1 MRPTRCPSRATS
13 PLRSRSRVLAVL
25 IVMATTLA
33 STLLTVS
40 ATPAATAARQS
51 QSKSVAGSSSEHASV
66 RATIPDPT
74 TASLE
79 ATNGPLAIAT
89 YTVPQ
94 PSGYGSGTVTYPTA
108 SGSYPAVV
116 LMPGYQGTQQNLQW
130 VAPRLA
136 SWGFIVINVG
146 TKTLGDDPASRGRQ
160 ISAAGT
166 QLLSLGSVAGNPLY
180 GKMNGTLGAAGHSM
194 GGGGVMAALRE
205 DSRFTAGMPLAP
217 YYPNQNFSS
226 VTDPT
231 FFLTCKSDPVAHGN
245 TYALP
250 WYNSM
255 SQAEKLYIEV
265 PGDHLCPMTGYGN
278 KAKQGKWIVSFF
290 SRWLYGDTRF
300 SPFLCGAAREADKN
314 NPSLVTRWQD
324 TCPF

>member
-1 MRPTRCPSRATS
+1 MRPTRRPSSRTS
-13 PLRSRSRVLAVL
+13 PLRSRSRVVAVL
-25 IVMATTLA
+25 FVLATTLA
-33 STLLTVS
+33 AALFAVS
-40 ATPAATAARQS
+40 VTPTAAVARQS
-51 QSKSVAGSSSEHASV
+51 QS
-66 RATIPDPT
+66 RPATGPSAESAAVLAAIPNPT

-89 YTVPQ
+89 YTVPN
-94 PSGYGSGTVTYPTA
+94 PSGYGSGTITYPTA
-108 SGSYPAVV
+108 GGSYPGVV

-130 VAPRLA
+130 LAPRLA
-136 SWGFIVINVG
+136 SWGFVVINVG
-146 TKTLGDDPASRGRQ
+146 TSTLGDDPASRGRQ

-166 QLLSLGSVAGNPLY
+166 QLISFSSTAGNPIY
-180 GKMNGTLGAAGHSM
+180 GKVNGTLGAAGHSM
-194 GGGGVMAALRE
+194 GGGGVMAALRD
-205 DSRFTAGMPLAP
+205 DSRFKAGVPLAP
-217 YYPNQNFSS
+217 YYPNQNFSG

-231 FFLTCKSDPVAHGN
+231 FFMTCQSDPVAHAN

-255 SQAEKLYIEV
+255 SQAEKLFVEV

-324 TCPF
+324 TCAF

>member
-1 MRPTRCPSRATS
+1 M
-13 PLRSRSRVLAVL
+13 AVL
-25 IVMATTLA
+25 FVLATTLA
-33 STLLTVS
+33 SALFAVS
-40 ATPAATAARQS
+40 VTPTAAAVRQP
-51 QSKSVAGSSSEHASV
+51 QSRPATGPSTESAAV
-66 RATIPDPT
+66 RAAIPNPT

-79 ATNGPLAIAT
+79 ATNGPLTTAT
-89 YTVPQ
+89 YTVPR
-94 PSGYGSGTVTYPTA
+94 PSGYGSGTITYPTA
-108 SGSYPAVV
+108 SGSYPGVV

-130 VAPRLA
+130 LAPRLA
-136 SWGFIVINVG
+136 SWGFVVINVG
-146 TKTLGDDPASRGRQ
+146 TSTLGDDPASRGRQ

-166 QLLSLGSVAGNPLY
+166 QLISLSSTVGNPIY
-180 GKMNGTLGAAGHSM
+180 GKANGTLGAAGHSM
-194 GGGGVMAALRE
+194 GGGGVMAALRD
-205 DSRFTAGMPLAP
+205 DSRFRAGAPLAP
-217 YYPNQNFSS
+217 YYPNQNFSG

-231 FFLTCKSDPVAHGN
+231 FFMTCQSDPVAHGN

-255 SQAEKLYIEV
+255 SRAEKLYIEV

-290 SRWLYGDTRF
+290 SRWLHGDTRF

-314 NPSLVTRWQD
+314 SPTLVTRWQD